1 MSLRWLLPLEAS
13 WLAPASA
20 TVTKLRLWNSLPLED
35 SLTPEPLLVMSAS
48 SYCGRVISLKLLFRS
63 GENIFPLLWL
73 TMLSRSHRNVV
84 WKQVSLFLLPAK
96 SFLKN
101 RQVPGD
107 LAEGQH
113 EQTLWGASN
122 NFFFFLEASRFF
134 LKIDNL
140 CVPHQPS

>member
-1 MSLRWLLPLEAS
+1 MSLRWLLPTEAS

-20 TVTKLRLWNSLPLED
+20 TVSKWRLWYSLPLED
-35 SLTPEPLLVMSAS
+35 SLTPEPLHVMSAS
-48 SYCGRVISLKLLFRS
+48 SYCGGVTSLKLLFRS
-63 GENIFPLLWL
+63 RENIFPLLWL
-73 TMLSRSHRNVV
+73 TVLLRSYRDFV

-101 RQVPGD
+101 RQVTGD

-113 EQTLWGASN
+113 EQQTLWGASN
-122 NFFFFLEASRFF
+122 NFFFLEASRFF